1 MFFHDCH
8 AHARIRVLVNIFS
21 KDSQVWNKCSVVYH
35 ICHFDFQRRSKKLY
49 TLRIKNPRMKKSHPP
64 FPVRIPTLQLSDT
77 SPTKNFMNKLPV
89 FVPNIRFE
97 VFFSFLAVVIR
108 IYQPK

>member
-1 MFFHDCH
+1 M
-8 AHARIRVLVNIFS
+8 
-21 KDSQVWNKCSVVYH
+21 
-35 ICHFDFQRRSKKLY
+35 
-49 TLRIKNPRMKKSHPP
+49 KNPRMKKSHPP
-64 FPVRIPTLQLSDT
+64 FPVRIPALQLSDT